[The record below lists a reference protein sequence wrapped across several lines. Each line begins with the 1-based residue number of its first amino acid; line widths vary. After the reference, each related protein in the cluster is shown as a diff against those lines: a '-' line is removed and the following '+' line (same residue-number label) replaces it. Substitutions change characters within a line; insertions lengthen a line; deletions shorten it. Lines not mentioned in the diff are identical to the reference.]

1 MISSNETIHPYDGPV
16 ADYHPAV
23 EEYLETIL
31 ELEESGIPPMR
42 ARIVERL
49 KVSAPAVSETVRRL
63 EREGYVTLT
72 PSRQIALTTKGRHY
86 ATSILRRHRLA
97 ERLLTDV
104 LMVPWSQVHEE
115 AGRLEHA
122 ISPSLEAHLIRLL
135 GDPATCPHGNPIPG
149 SANAADPG
157 PLEPVVDLLTG
168 GRGIVRRIDE
178 ELEARFERMQ
188 ALEEAGLIPGNEIT
202 LLSVDPSE
210 VQLSTGAGTSTLP
223 RDVVDKVFVQT
234 LVRGSNGSVDVTDH
248 ARAAARA

>member
-1 MISSNETIHPYDGPV
+1 M

-104 LMVPWSQVHEE
+104 LEIPWSEVHEE

-157 PLEPVVDLLTG
+157 PLEPVIDLLAG

-178 ELEARFERMQ
+178 ELEARFERMR
-188 ALEEAGLIPGNEIT
+188 ALEEAGLIPGNEVT
-202 LLSVDPSE
+202 VVSADARE
-210 VQLSTGAGTSTLP
+210 VHLSTPKGTSILP
-223 RDVVDKVFVQT
+223 RDVVAKVFVEA
-234 LVRGSNGSVDVTDH
+234 LGRGSSSSITMTEHAETG
-248 ARAAARA
+248 ARA